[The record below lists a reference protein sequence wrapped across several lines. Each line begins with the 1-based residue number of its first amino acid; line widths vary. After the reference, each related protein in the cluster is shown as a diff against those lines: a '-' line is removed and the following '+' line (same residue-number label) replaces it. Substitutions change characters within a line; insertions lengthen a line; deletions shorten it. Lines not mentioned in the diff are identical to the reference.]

1 MMGAVADVVSKNH
14 DKLTTRNGSSTR
26 RVGRDGEK
34 PLHEVN

>member
-1 MMGAVADVVSKNH
+1 MMGAVGDVISKIH
-14 DKLTTRNGSSTR
+14 DKLTTRNGLSAR